1 MNPSDAHGDET
12 YSPWTVVNLVFR
24 HLADQGLHPTLG
36 GGGPPHEP
44 AAELLRTLGITPAA
58 EGDAR
63 TSERTREHL
72 AELREEFMSDE
83 Q

>member
-1 MNPSDAHGDET
+1 MDGSDSHGGET
-12 YSPWTVVNLVFR
+12 YSPWTVVNMVFR

-36 GGGPPHEP
+36 GGGPPDEP
-44 AAELLRTLGITPAA
+44 AAALLRTLGITPAI

-63 TSERTREHL
+63 TSQRTRQHL
-72 AELREEFMSDE
+72 ADLRDEFMSDD